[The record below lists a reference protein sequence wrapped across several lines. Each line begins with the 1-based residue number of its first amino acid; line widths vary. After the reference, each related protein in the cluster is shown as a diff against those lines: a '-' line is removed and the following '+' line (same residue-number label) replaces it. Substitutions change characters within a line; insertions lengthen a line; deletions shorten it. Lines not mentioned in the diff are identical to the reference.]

1 MSVST
6 VDANGTIDLGDLV
19 WVDFDPAFGHEQGG
33 RRPALVMSIASYNES
48 SSFVLV
54 CPITRSERSWPFKV
68 GLPSGGPIAGA
79 VLVDQIKSID
89 KRRIVSPAAGQIDE
103 PTKSE
108 VIAKISLLVGLDAGR
123 DAFGRKVE

>member
-1 MSVST
+1 MSAST
-6 VDANGTIDLGDLV
+6 IASNETIDLGDLV

-33 RRPALVMSIASYNES
+33 RRPALVMSVASYNES
-48 SSFVLV
+48 SSFVPV
-54 CPITRSERSWPFKV
+54 CPITRSERFWPFEV
-68 GLPSGGPIAGA
+68 GLPSGGAIAGA

-108 VIAKISLLVGLDAGR
+108 IFAKISLLIGLDAGR
-123 DAFGRKVE
+123 YAQAS

>member
-1 MSVST
+1 MSAST
-6 VDANGTIDLGDLV
+6 VDSNGTIDLGDLV

-33 RRPALVMSIASYNES
+33 RCPALVMSIASYNES

-68 GLPSGGPIAGA
+68 GLPQGGVIEGA
-79 VLVDQIKSID
+79 VLVDQLKSID
-89 KRRIVSPAAGQIDE
+89 KRRIVSPAAGQIDA

-108 VIAKISLLVGLDAGR
+108 VIAKISLLIGLGDGR
-123 DAFGRKVE
+123 NALGTTA

>member
-1 MSVST
+1 MSAST
-6 VDANGTIDLGDLV
+6 IDANGPIDLGDLV

-68 GLPSGGPIAGA
+68 GLPPGGVIVGA

-108 VIAKISLLVGLDAGR
+108 VIAKISLLIGLGEARNALGTT
-123 DAFGRKVE
+123 A